1 MTSPSVTFKLL
12 GTVVVTGASS
22 GLGHELSRLRIN
34 NDVAI
39 VGVDVATAQDS
50 LEIHHCRRCRWTTD
64 IGQRRRSKLI
74 RCTVGFH

>member
-12 GTVVVTGASS
+12 GASS

-50 LEIHHCRRCRWTTD
+50 LDIHHCRRCRWTTD
-64 IGQRRRSKLI
+64 IGQHRRSKLI
-74 RCTVGFH
+74 RCTVDFH